1 MMSAVLEVQAA
12 IYEALSNDAALTGLL
27 GGTHIFD
34 AVPAGQAP
42 PYLVFGPATYRD
54 WSTGTEPGLEQ
65 ELSLI
70 VWTQPNGRKQAMEI
84 AEQVLIALGPL
95 PQALAENTIVNFAHT
110 LTSAQLDRREQAF
123 RVALNF
129 RAVTEPS

>member
-1 MMSAVLEVQAA
+1 MNAVLEVQAA
-12 IYEALSNDAALTGLL
+12 IYAVLSNDTVLTGML
-27 GGTHIFD
+27 GGSHIFD

-54 WSTGTEPGLEQ
+54 WSTGTESGLEH

-70 VWTQPNGRKQAMEI
+70 VWTEPNGRKQAMEI
-84 AEQVLIALGPL
+84 AEQVLIALASL
-95 PQALAENTIVNFAHT
+95 PQSLAENTMVNFTHT
-110 LTSAQLDRREQAF
+110 LTTAQLDRREQAF